1 MKGINVSLKTATEA
15 AERIMKYKSMIK
27 ELRSKMEDDMQLLCQ
42 HAQRT
47 GNRRYGSVQ
56 VFERTTTKLTIEQEV
71 ELIKA
76 LSANQK
82 RLYVK
87 QSLNTKAL
95 LQAKDDPEIKDLLQH
110 YGAEVEQSTS
120 FQTKHY

>member
-76 LSANQK
+76 LSAKQK

-110 YGAEVEQSTS
+110 YGAEVEQNTS